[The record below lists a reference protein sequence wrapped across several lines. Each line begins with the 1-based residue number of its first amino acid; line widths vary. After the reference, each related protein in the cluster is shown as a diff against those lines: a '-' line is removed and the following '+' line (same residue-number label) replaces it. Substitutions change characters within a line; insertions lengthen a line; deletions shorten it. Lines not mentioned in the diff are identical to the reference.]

1 MQRNEGGNGMKS
13 KNRVFSFILIIS
25 FFGMISS
32 CASTTVKN
40 VWRDASYQGK
50 LNNVFV
56 IGVIKTPGVKRF
68 FEDEFVAQLKARGT
82 DAIASY
88 TVLPSDTDID
98 QEELS
103 AKIKE
108 LGADGVLIT
117 RLVDRKTVET
127 YVPGTAQYVPPTS
140 YYGGWHSHYR
150 RSYDVIYERGYTVQ
164 DEVLVVETNLYEAST
179 EKLVWSAISETFREG
194 SDNKLIRSFIK
205 IMIEDLSKQH
215 LL

>member
-1 MQRNEGGNGMKS
+1 MKL
-13 KNRVFSFILIIS
+13 KNRLFAFILMIS
-25 FFGMISS
+25 FTGIISS
-32 CASTTVKN
+32 CASTTMKN
-40 VWRDASYQGK
+40 VWRDTSYQGK

-88 TVLPSDTDID
+88 TVLPSDRDID

-127 YVPGTAQYVPPTS
+127 YVPAASHYAPPS
-140 YYGGWHSHYR
+140 HYYNGWHNYYARSYGG
-150 RSYDVIYERGYTVQ
+150 IYERGYTVK
-164 DEVLVVETNLYEAST
+164 DEVIVVETNLYEASA

-194 SDNKLIRSFIK
+194 SDDKLISSFIRL
-205 IMIEDLSKQH
+205 MIENLSKQN
-215 LL
+215 LLNGK